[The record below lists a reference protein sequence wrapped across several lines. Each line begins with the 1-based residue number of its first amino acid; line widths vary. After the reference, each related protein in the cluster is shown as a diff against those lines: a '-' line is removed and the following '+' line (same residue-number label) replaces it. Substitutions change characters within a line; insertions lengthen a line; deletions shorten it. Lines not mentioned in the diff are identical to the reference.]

1 MHLKKLGLLSVGLA
15 MVLAGCSEPAGTL
28 PAASKALDAPGTTSI
43 SFTGTGKWYQF
54 GQAPVPG
61 QAWPAFDVSAYS
73 QTVSYSDPPAG
84 RVEMTRLQVVDPNRT
99 RPAPVEQ
106 KVDQYVVGDMA
117 WNVAANGTV
126 AAQPAAVQERIM
138 EVWATPHGFLRFATA
153 NQASVTPADGGS
165 EVSLS
170 VGNLKLTGTINAQND
185 VTRVVSAFDNPV
197 TGDTPVEFV
206 YSNYK
211 DFNGVRF
218 PGRIVRTQAG
228 HPVLEIDVASVT
240 KNPAVNFAVP
250 DDVKS
255 YTAPPINVEVE
266 QLADGVY
273 YLKGGSHHSLLI
285 DQADHLVVVEGPQ
298 SEARGQAVIDK
309 AKELVPNKPIRY
321 VINTHVHFDHSGG
334 LRPFVAEGATVV
346 THESARPFYETAWN
360 NPRMLGPDAA
370 SKAGKPATFETVG
383 DKHVLTDGKRPIEI
397 HAIQGSGHAD
407 GFLMVYLPNEKI
419 LAEADAYSPGPAD
432 APPPATPNPYSVN
445 LYENIERLG
454 LDVATIAP
462 IHGRQVT
469 MADLRRDIGVP
480 EPAAAKSK
488 AKAKAK

>member
-1 MHLKKLGLLSVGLA
+1 MHLRKLGMLTVGLA
-15 MVLAGCSEPAGTL
+15 MALSACSEPAGTL
-28 PAASKALDAPGTTSI
+28 PAATAALDANGTTSI

-54 GQAPVPG
+54 GQAPVAN
-61 QAWPAFDVSAYS
+61 QAWPAFDVTAYT
-73 QTVSYSDPPAG
+73 QTVSYADPPAG
-84 RVEMTRLQVVDPNRT
+84 RVEITRLQVVDPNRA

-106 KVDQYVVGDMA
+106 KVDQYVVGNMA
-117 WNVAANGTV
+117 WNAPPGSAVAP
-126 AAQPAAVQERIM
+126 QPGAVQERVM
-138 EVWATPHGFLRFATA
+138 EIWATPHGFLRFAAA

-170 VGNLKLTGTINAQND
+170 VGNLKLVGSINAQNE
-185 VTRVVSAFDNPV
+185 VTRVQSAFDNPV
-197 TGDTPVEFV
+197 TGDTPVEFT
-206 YSNYK
+206 YTNYK

-240 KNPAVNFAVP
+240 KNPPVSFAVP
-250 DDVKS
+250 EEVKGF
-255 YTAPPINVEVE
+255 TPPAVNVEVE

-273 YLKGGSHHSLLI
+273 YLRGGSHHSLLI
-285 DQADHLVVVEGPQ
+285 DQADHLVIVEGPQ
-298 SEARGQAVIDK
+298 SPARGQAVIDK

-334 LRPFVAEGATVV
+334 LRPFVAEGTTIV
-346 THESARPFYETAWN
+346 THESVRPFYEAAWG
-360 NPRMLGPDAA
+360 NPRMLGPDSMSA
-370 SKAGKPATFETVG
+370 AGKPATFETVG

-419 LAEADAYSPGPAD
+419 LTEADAYSPGPPD
-432 APPPATPNPYSVN
+432 APPPATPNPFSVN
-445 LYENIERLG
+445 LNENIERLG
-454 LDVATIAP
+454 LDVAVLAP
-462 IHGRQVT
+462 IHGRRVT
-469 MADLRRDIGVP
+469 MADLLRDIGVP
-480 EPAAAKSK
+480 EPAPAK

>member
-1 MHLKKLGLLSVGLA
+1 MHLRKLGMLSVGFA

-28 PAASKALDAPGTTSI
+28 PAASKALDSTNTTSI

-54 GQAPVPG
+54 GQAPVAG
-61 QAWPAFDVSAYS
+61 QAWPEFAVSAYT
-73 QTVSYSDPPAG
+73 QTVSYNDPVSG
-84 RVEMTRLQVVDPNRT
+84 RVEMTRLQVIDPNRV

-117 WNVAANGTV
+117 WNVAPNGTV
-126 AAQPAAVQERIM
+126 AAQPGAVQERLM
-138 EVWATPHGFLRFATA
+138 EAWATPHGFLRFAAA

-170 VGNLKLTGTINAQND
+170 VGNLKLVGTINPQNE
-185 VTRVVSAFDNPV
+185 VTRVQSAFDNPV
-197 TGDTPVEFV
+197 TGDTPVEFT

-240 KNPAVNFAVP
+240 KNPAVAFAVP
-250 DDVKS
+250 DDVKN

-266 QLADGVY
+266 QLADGVH
-273 YLKGGSHHSLLI
+273 YLKGGTHHSILI
-285 DQADHLVVVEGPQ
+285 DQADHLVIVEGPQ
-298 SEARGQAVIDK
+298 SPARGQAVIDK

-321 VINTHVHFDHSGG
+321 VVNTHVHFDHSGG
-334 LRPFVAEGATVV
+334 LRPFVAEGAAIV
-346 THESARPFYETAWN
+346 THESVRPFYEAAWG
-360 NPRMLGPDAA
+360 NPRMLGPD
-370 SKAGKPATFETVG
+370 SMSTGGKPATFETVS

-419 LAEADAYSPGPAD
+419 LIEADAYSPGPPDA
-432 APPPATPNPYSVN
+432 APPAAPNPYSVN
-445 LYENIERLG
+445 LHENIERLG
-454 LDVATIAP
+454 LDVAAIAP
-462 IHGRQVT
+462 IHGRRVT
-469 MADLRRDIGVP
+469 MTDLRRDIGVP
-480 EPAAAKSK
+480 EPAAAKPK
-488 AKAKAK
+488 AKAK